1 MSSIRYSSSFIISSL
16 VYIVIVAIYFNII
29 DIPKPIDK
37 PKEHRVKIAIIIPP
51 KIEPKPIIKSTP
63 PPTMVV
69 PKPKPKKIIKKS
81 KHRIKKI
88 IKKPKH
94 KRKKIIKK
102 PKHKI
107 KKIIKKSKHKIKKI
121 IKYKKVVK
129 LAKVVEVIE
138 PYIKPISKEVPMP
151 IQSKII
157 TRPKPIIRPKPI
169 KRILP
174 SHKENLNTKKRN
186 FLKNV
191 REKIYTNKRYPPL
204 AKRRN
209 IQGRVH
215 VIFDILANGEAT
227 NIRIDESSR
236 ILKKEVRRSIRKSFP
251 IDIPPSIASLF
262 PMRNISINID
272 FKLQ

>member
-69 PKPKPKKIIKKS
+69 PKPKPKKIIKK
-81 KHRIKKI
+81 
-88 IKKPKH
+88 PKH

-102 PKHKI
+102 PKHKR

-227 NIRIDESSR
+227 NIRIDDSSR